1 MKDPD
6 ITAQLP
12 LSTTKKRT
20 AKEAAK
26 ETTKG
31 AAKEA
36 AKVVALPLPCPRVD
50 GEARASQTD
59 EARGPGETGGDNST
73 SALNPKPR
81 RQNLWYALYFPQLHE
96 LSEPQ
101 QIQVLNEL
109 AGLVESV
116 SSTVSFHP
124 QALICEIRS
133 SLKYFGGIDT
143 IHDKL
148 KALLKPALE
157 QRHLE
162 GYFLY
167 AATPTVSGSLLLARS
182 GHNAL
187 VYQKDNLRS
196 ALGQLSTDVL
206 QLGKEQNRRL
216 YNMGIRKIRDIWR
229 LPVDGLH
236 KRFGSDFVNLLNKAL
251 GIAPEPTRNYV
262 PPPAFATAHDLPYE
276 VESLDRLLPVIDEML
291 LQLCNFLRQRDL
303 STSHLVLSLIHEK
316 RSRTEI
322 DMGLRQP
329 SRCRDHLLLLMETH
343 FTNLTIP
350 APVIRLKLAVKQFD
364 AFSSES
370 NALLVEDRAGISSGG
385 GGISNKNLSQF
396 MEQLHARLGGDSL
409 KSINTIAEHCPEYAT
424 QQLNYTD
431 SKANSPAAAVA
442 NNPRP
447 FWLLDEPIQLALR
460 SGKLYH
466 RRSITLIS
474 GPERIESYWWSGRDI
489 RRDYYIARERGGSR
503 LWIFRERSGER
514 HWYLHGYFS

>member
-1 MKDPD
+1 MP
-6 ITAQLP
+6 LP
-12 LSTTKKRT
+12 ATKKRT
-20 AKEAAK
+20 AEEAKKRTAKKEAAK
-26 ETTKG
+26 IVT
-31 AAKEA
+31 
-36 AKVVALPLPCPRVD
+36 LPLPNARVD
-50 GEARASQTD
+50 GAIEDREASEAS
-59 EARGPGETGGDNST
+59 RPSETSGDSST
-73 SALNPKPR
+73 SAPRPKPR

-96 LSEPQ
+96 LSDPK

-133 SLKYFGGIDT
+133 SLKYFGGIDS

-148 KALLKPALE
+148 KALLRPALE

-162 GYFLY
+162 DYFLY

-262 PPPAFATAHDLPYE
+262 PPPAFGTAHDLPYE
-276 VESLDRLLPVIDEML
+276 VENLDRLLPVVDEML
-291 LQLCNFLRQRDL
+291 LQLCKFLRQRDL

-343 FTNLTIP
+343 FTNLIIP
-350 APVIRLKLAVKQFD
+350 APVVGLKLTVKQFD

-370 NALLVEDRAGISSGG
+370 NALLVEDRTSISDGG
-385 GGISNKNLSQF
+385 GMSNKNLSQF

-466 RRSITLIS
+466 RRTITLIS

-489 RRDYYIARERGGSR
+489 RRDYYIAREEDGSR
-503 LWIFRERSGER
+503 LWIFRERSGQR

>member
-12 LSTTKKRT
+12 LPATKKRT
-20 AKEAAK
+20 AEEAKKRTAKKEAAK
-26 ETTKG
+26 I
-31 AAKEA
+31 
-36 AKVVALPLPCPRVD
+36 VALPLPNPRVD
-50 GEARASQTD
+50 GAIEDREASEAS
-59 EARGPGETGGDNST
+59 RPSETSGDGST
-73 SALNPKPR
+73 SAPHPKPR

-96 LSEPQ
+96 LSDPK

-133 SLKYFGGIDT
+133 SLKYFGGIDS

-148 KALLKPALE
+148 KALLRPALE

-162 GYFLY
+162 DYFLY

-262 PPPAFATAHDLPYE
+262 PPPAFGTAHDLPYE
-276 VESLDRLLPVIDEML
+276 VENLDRLLPVVDEML
-291 LQLCNFLRQRDL
+291 LQLCKFLRQRDL

-343 FTNLTIP
+343 FTNLIIP
-350 APVIRLKLAVKQFD
+350 APVVGLKLTVKQFD

-370 NALLVEDRAGISSGG
+370 NALLVEDRTSISDGG
-385 GGISNKNLSQF
+385 GMSNKNLSQF

-466 RRSITLIS
+466 RRTITLIS

-489 RRDYYIARERGGSR
+489 RRDYYIAREEDGSR
-503 LWIFRERSGER
+503 LWIFRERSGQR

>member
-1 MKDPD
+1 
-6 ITAQLP
+6 
-12 LSTTKKRT
+12 
-20 AKEAAK
+20 
-26 ETTKG
+26 ET
-31 AAKEA
+31 
-36 AKVVALPLPCPRVD
+36 
-50 GEARASQTD
+50 S
-59 EARGPGETGGDNST
+59 GDSST
-73 SALNPKPR
+73 SAPNPKPR

-96 LSEPQ
+96 LSDPQ

-133 SLKYFGGIDT
+133 SLKYFGGIDS

-148 KALLKPALE
+148 KALLRPALE

-162 GYFLY
+162 DYFLY

-251 GIAPEPTRNYV
+251 GIAPEPMRNYV

-276 VESLDRLLPVIDEML
+276 VENLDRLLPVVDEML
-291 LQLCNFLRQRDL
+291 LQLCKFLRQRDL

-343 FTNLTIP
+343 FTNLIIP
-350 APVIRLKLAVKQFD
+350 APVIGLKLTVKQFD

-370 NALLVEDRAGISSGG
+370 NALLVEDRAGISGG

-466 RRSITLIS
+466 RRAITLIS

-489 RRDYYIARERGGSR
+489 RRDYYVAREEGGSR
-503 LWIFRERSGER
+503 LWIFRERSGQR

>member
-12 LSTTKKRT
+12 LPATKKRT
-20 AKEAAK
+20 AEEAKKRTAKKEAAK
-26 ETTKG
+26 I
-31 AAKEA
+31 
-36 AKVVALPLPCPRVD
+36 VALPLPNPRVD
-50 GEARASQTD
+50 GAIEDREASEAS
-59 EARGPGETGGDNST
+59 RPSETSGDSST
-73 SALNPKPR
+73 SAPHPKPR

-96 LSEPQ
+96 LSDPK

-133 SLKYFGGIDT
+133 SLKYFGGIDS

-148 KALLKPALE
+148 KALLRPALE

-162 GYFLY
+162 DYFLY

-262 PPPAFATAHDLPYE
+262 PPPAFGTAHDLPYE
-276 VESLDRLLPVIDEML
+276 VENLDRLLPVVDEML
-291 LQLCNFLRQRDL
+291 LQLCKFLRQRDL

-343 FTNLTIP
+343 FTNLIIP
-350 APVIRLKLAVKQFD
+350 APVVGLKLTVKQFD
-364 AFSSES
+364 AFSSKS
-370 NALLVEDRAGISSGG
+370 NALLVEDRTGISGG

-466 RRSITLIS
+466 RRTITLIS

-489 RRDYYIARERGGSR
+489 RRDYYIAREEGGSR
-503 LWIFRERSGER
+503 LWIFRERSGQR

>member
-12 LSTTKKRT
+12 LSATKKRT
-20 AKEAAK
+20 AEEAKKRTAKKEAAK
-26 ETTKG
+26 IVT
-31 AAKEA
+31 
-36 AKVVALPLPCPRVD
+36 LPLPNARVD
-50 GEARASQTD
+50 GAIEDREASEAS
-59 EARGPGETGGDNST
+59 RPSETSGDSST
-73 SALNPKPR
+73 SAPRPKPR

-96 LSEPQ
+96 LSDPK

-109 AGLVESV
+109 AGLMESV

-133 SLKYFGGIDT
+133 SLKYFGGIDS

-148 KALLKPALE
+148 KALLRPALE

-162 GYFLY
+162 DYFLY

-262 PPPAFATAHDLPYE
+262 PPPAFGTAHDLPYE
-276 VESLDRLLPVIDEML
+276 VENLDRLLPVVDEML
-291 LQLCNFLRQRDL
+291 LQLCKFLRQRDL

-343 FTNLTIP
+343 FTNLIIP
-350 APVIRLKLAVKQFD
+350 APVVGLKLTVKQFD
-364 AFSSES
+364 AFSSKS
-370 NALLVEDRAGISSGG
+370 NALLVEDRTGISGG

-466 RRSITLIS
+466 RRTITLIS

-489 RRDYYIARERGGSR
+489 RRDYYIAREEGGSR
-503 LWIFRERSGER
+503 LWIFRERSGQR

>member
-12 LSTTKKRT
+12 LPATKKRR
-20 AKEAAK
+20 AE
-26 ETTKG
+26 G
-31 AAKEA
+31 APEGAEKAA
-36 AKVVALPLPCPRVD
+36 AKVVALPLPSPRVD
-50 GEARASQTD
+50 REDRASGD
-59 EARGPGETGGDNST
+59 EATSGARGPSENNRP
-73 SALNPKPR
+73 SAPEPKPR

-96 LSEPQ
+96 LSEPE

-133 SLKYFGGIDT
+133 SLKYFGGIDS

-148 KALLKPALE
+148 KAQLAPALQE
-157 QRHLE
+157 RHLVD
-162 GYFLY
+162 YFLY

-206 QLGKEQNRRL
+206 QLGAEQNRRL

-276 VESLDRLLPVIDEML
+276 VENLDRLLPVIDEML

-322 DMGLRQP
+322 DMGLRQS

-350 APVIRLKLAVKQFD
+350 APVIGLKLAVKQFD
-364 AFSSES
+364 AFNSES
-370 NALLVEDRAGISSGG
+370 NTLLVEDRVGGVGG
-385 GGISNKNLSQF
+385 GVGRSGISNKNLSQF
-396 MEQLHARLGGDSL
+396 MEQLHARLGGDSI

-442 NNPRP
+442 DNPRP
-447 FWLLDEPIQLALR
+447 FWLLHEPIQLALR
-460 SGKLYH
+460 GGKLYH
-466 RRSITLIS
+466 QRAITLIS

-489 RRDYYIARERGGSR
+489 RRDYYIAREQGGSR
-503 LWIFRERSGER
+503 LWVFRERSGER

>member
-12 LSTTKKRT
+12 LPATKKRT
-20 AKEAAK
+20 AEEAAK
-26 ETTKG
+26 K
-31 AAKEA
+31 AAKI
-36 AKVVALPLPCPRVD
+36 VALPLPNLRVD
-50 GEARASQTD
+50 GAIEDREDSEANRP
-59 EARGPGETGGDNST
+59 RETSGDSST
-73 SALNPKPR
+73 SAPNPKPR

-96 LSEPQ
+96 LSDPQ

-133 SLKYFGGIDT
+133 SLKYFGGIDS

-148 KALLKPALE
+148 KALLRPALE

-162 GYFLY
+162 DYFLY

-251 GIAPEPTRNYV
+251 GIAPEPMRNYV

-276 VESLDRLLPVIDEML
+276 VENLDRLLPVVDEML
-291 LQLCNFLRQRDL
+291 LQLCKFLRQRDL

-343 FTNLTIP
+343 FTNLIIP
-350 APVIRLKLAVKQFD
+350 APVIGLKLTVKQFD

-370 NALLVEDRAGISSGG
+370 NALLVEDRAGISGG

-466 RRSITLIS
+466 RRAITLIS

-489 RRDYYIARERGGSR
+489 RRDYYVAREEGGSR
-503 LWIFRERSGER
+503 LWIFRERSGQR

>member
-12 LSTTKKRT
+12 LPATKKRT
-20 AKEAAK
+20 AEEAKKRTAKKEAAK
-26 ETTKG
+26 I
-31 AAKEA
+31 
-36 AKVVALPLPCPRVD
+36 VALPLPNPRVD
-50 GEARASQTD
+50 GAIEDREASEAS
-59 EARGPGETGGDNST
+59 RPSETSGDGST
-73 SALNPKPR
+73 SAPHPKPR

-96 LSEPQ
+96 LSDPK

-133 SLKYFGGIDT
+133 SLKYFGGIDS

-148 KALLKPALE
+148 KALLRPALE

-162 GYFLY
+162 DYFLY

-262 PPPAFATAHDLPYE
+262 PPPAFGTAHDLPYE
-276 VESLDRLLPVIDEML
+276 VENLDRLLPVVDEML
-291 LQLCNFLRQRDL
+291 LQLCKFLRQRDL

-343 FTNLTIP
+343 FTNLIIP
-350 APVIRLKLAVKQFD
+350 APVVGLKLTVKQFD

-370 NALLVEDRAGISSGG
+370 NALLVEDRTSISDGG
-385 GGISNKNLSQF
+385 GMSNKNLSQF

-431 SKANSPAAAVA
+431 SKTNSPAAAVA

-466 RRSITLIS
+466 RRTITLIS

-489 RRDYYIARERGGSR
+489 RRDYYIAREEGGSR
-503 LWIFRERSGER
+503 LWIFRERSGQR

>member
-12 LSTTKKRT
+12 LPATKKRT
-20 AKEAAK
+20 AE
-26 ETTKG
+26 E

-36 AKVVALPLPCPRVD
+36 AKIVALPLPNLRVD
-50 GEARASQTD
+50 GAIEDREAS
-59 EARGPGETGGDNST
+59 EANRPSETSGDSST
-73 SALNPKPR
+73 SAPNPKPR

-96 LSEPQ
+96 LSDPQ

-133 SLKYFGGIDT
+133 SLKYFGGIDS

-148 KALLKPALE
+148 KALLRPALE

-162 GYFLY
+162 DYFLY

-216 YNMGIRKIRDIWR
+216 YNMGIRKISDIWR

-251 GIAPEPTRNYV
+251 GIAPEPMRNYV

-276 VESLDRLLPVIDEML
+276 VENLDRLLPVVDEML
-291 LQLCNFLRQRDL
+291 LQLCKFLRQRDL

-343 FTNLTIP
+343 FTNLIIP
-350 APVIRLKLAVKQFD
+350 APVIGLKLTVKQFD

-370 NALLVEDRAGISSGG
+370 NALLVEDRAGISGG

-466 RRSITLIS
+466 RRAITLIS

-489 RRDYYIARERGGSR
+489 RRDYYVAREEGGSR
-503 LWIFRERSGER
+503 LWIFRERSGQR